1 MPKLPSKKDN
11 KAIEGEIISPSELN
25 EISKL
30 GKAISSQ
37 IIPDLKPIIFSPPNL
52 NDSSLFKAIQTT
64 SSISKALAPTVFTT
78 EIPTNDLVNSLNLG
92 ISFYKKFGE
101 VISNT
106 MKKWTAMFDVVQQLQ
121 EKLAK
126 IVEVITKPLI
136 DPSFFRIVT
145 PAIHIGQKYHEQ
157 DSYTALP
164 HSTDNIDSSQRY
176 LEERRRKENRLLDLQ
191 IAFYE
196 RQIGLSQ
203 GSKPG
208 TVRMTQ
214 EVRPLSAVNLS
225 NPTKML
231 QLNEPSQVVNWGKLS
246 LNINTGLSTFGEH
259 THRYK
264 LNGPQF
270 KLLKLLIEKKGS
282 EVKWGEFFAAI
293 PKQLEDKND
302 FNEKRE
308 YIKQKI
314 REIRRYYKINTQTN
328 PESEVFLP
336 TGDGYKLIT
345 PSHS

>member
-1 MPKLPSKKDN
+1 M
-11 KAIEGEIISPSELN
+11 
-25 EISKL
+25 
-30 GKAISSQ
+30 
-37 IIPDLKPIIFSPPNL
+37 
-52 NDSSLFKAIQTT
+52 
-64 SSISKALAPTVFTT
+64 
-78 EIPTNDLVNSLNLG
+78 
-92 ISFYKKFGE
+92 
-101 VISNT
+101 
-106 MKKWTAMFDVVQQLQ
+106 
-121 EKLAK
+121 
-126 IVEVITKPLI
+126 
-136 DPSFFRIVT
+136 
-145 PAIHIGQKYHEQ
+145 
-157 DSYTALP
+157 
-164 HSTDNIDSSQRY
+164 
-176 LEERRRKENRLLDLQ
+176 Q